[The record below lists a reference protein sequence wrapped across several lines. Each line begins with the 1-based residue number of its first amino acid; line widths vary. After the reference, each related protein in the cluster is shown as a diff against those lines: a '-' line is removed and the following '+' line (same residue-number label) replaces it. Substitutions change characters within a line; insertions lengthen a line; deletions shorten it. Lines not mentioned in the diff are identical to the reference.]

1 MKASVS
7 PRFLIAV
14 CLGLAMTAIQAQD
27 AITQKGKTQQP
38 GQILSVAD
46 GKIKFKVGPVETSV
60 PLDQVASVVKA
71 PPKGYEDALAA
82 WQTGDANK
90 TLSLLKPVV
99 DTFRGLPTPW
109 AERASALLG
118 EVYLSLDQMPA
129 AETAFADFQ
138 KAYPGATSV
147 SDIGLARLAVSKK
160 DYASAKAKLEPVV
173 AEAATVVLPGTGKSA
188 TYGQAFYL
196 MGMIREAEGA
206 YPEALRDYLS
216 TVTLF
221 YEDKAVV
228 AKAQER
234 ADVLIDKKVIVP

>member
-27 AITQKGKTQQP
+27 AITQKGQTQQP
-38 GQILSVAD
+38 GQILSVGD
-46 GKIKFKVGPVETSV
+46 GKIKFKVGPVETTV
-60 PLDQVASVVKA
+60 PLDRVVSVIKA

-82 WQTGDANK
+82 WQTGDASK

-129 AETAFADFQ
+129 AEAAFADFQ
-138 KAYPGATSV
+138 KAYPGATSI
-147 SDIGLARLAVSKK
+147 SDIGLARLAVTKK
-160 DYASAKAKLEPVV
+160 DYATAKAKLEPVV
-173 AEAATVVLPGTGKSA
+173 AEAATVTLPGAGKSA

-196 MGMIREAEGA
+196 MGLIREAEGS

-216 TVTLF
+216 AATLF